1 MRVIAGSK
9 RSIPLVAPEGL
20 VARPTSDR
28 IKETLFNILNPIIP
42 GALFL
47 DLFSGSGQ
55 IGIEALSRGA
65 KRAVFVDSD
74 RRSISAIKENIKK
87 TDFPECS
94 EIQNRSVSSFIATY
108 SFKEPFDIIFMDPP
122 YDMREENIILE
133 DILKHDLLSKD
144 GLIVSECASDNRFY
158 EKLPKGLCLKR
169 VKDYGKSN
177 NCHIF
182 MERDQNEK

>member
-1 MRVIAGSK
+1 MRVIAGSR
-9 RSIPLVAPEGL
+9 RSIPLVSPEGT

-28 IKETLFNILNPIIP
+28 IKETLFNIISPIVP

-65 KRAVFVDSD
+65 RRAFLVDSD
-74 RRSISAIKENIKK
+74 RRSIQAIKENIKK
-87 TDFPECS
+87 TDFLDS
-94 EIQNRSVSSFIATY
+94 AEIINKAVSSFIATC
-108 SFKEPFDIIFMDPP
+108 SMKERFDIIFMDPP

-133 DILKHDLLSKD
+133 DIIKHDILNEG
-144 GLIVSECASDNRFY
+144 GLIIAECKSDNHFY
-158 EKLPKGLCLKR
+158 EKLPEGLSLKR
-169 VKDYGKSN
+169 VKDYGKSK

-182 MERDQNEK
+182 MERG

>member
-9 RSIPLVAPEGL
+9 RSIPLVAPEGIT
-20 VARPTSDR
+20 ARPTSDR
-28 IKETLFNILNPIIP
+28 IKETLFNIISPILP

-65 KRAVFVDSD
+65 RRAFFVDSD
-74 RRSISAIKENIKK
+74 RRSIEAIKANVKK
-87 TDFPECS
+87 TDFLDS
-94 EIQNRSVSSFIATY
+94 AEIINRSASSFIGTY
-108 SFKEPFDIIFMDPP
+108 LGKEHFDIIFMDPP

-133 DILKHDLLSKD
+133 DILKHDLLGED
-144 GLIVSECASDNRFY
+144 GLIVAECASDNLFY
-158 EKLPKGLCLKR
+158 EKLPKGLSLKR
-169 VKDYGKSN
+169 VKDYGKSK

-182 MERDQNEK
+182 MERG